1 MTTPIVDFVRRYAQS
16 GTARLHMPGHK
27 GQSLLGCEP
36 WDITEIRGADELYE
50 AEGIIAQSEANAT
63 RLFGTAHTY
72 YSTEGSS
79 QCIRAM
85 LCLALQGA
93 PRTGKR
99 PVLLAA
105 RNAHKALLYAAA
117 LLDFDIRWL
126 WPAPEDTGA
135 LCSCP
140 VTVQALSTALEELAG
155 QGRTPFG
162 VYLTSPDYLGG
173 MQDIAALSAVCDAHG
188 VPLLV
193 DNAHGAYLRFLPGG
207 SRHPIDLGAAACCDS
222 GHKTLP
228 VLTGGAYLHLGPKA
242 PVQEESIVR
251 NALALFGSTSPS
263 YLILQSLDACNR
275 LLSADYPARLQE
287 CCDRLAA
294 LRVRLNAL
302 AAGQG
307 TAAGTGRSRPGTHEA
322 DAGRSGAG
330 PDRAGTGRP
339 SAAKRNG
346 VRICRPPLP
355 CADVYPGKPGGGHGP
370 AGSGSGR
377 TLCAGHPPGRIPCR
391 APGGVLCAGPA
402 GGAAPDCAAGRV
414 CPAGDHPGRVCAGQG
429 LRSAHC
435 VLSARHSH
443 RRQRRGDR
451 PGGAGAFHSLRRGD
465 GLGGETGKNL
475 KNQGG
480 AARNCGSE
488 TY

>member
-140 VTVQALSTALEELAG
+140 VTVQALSAALEELAG

-242 PVQEESIVR
+242 PVQEESTVR
-251 NALALFGSTSPS
+251 SALALFGSTSPS

-275 LLSADYPARLQE
+275 LLSTDYPARLQE

-294 LRVRLNAL
+294 LRARLNTL

-307 TAAGTGRSRPGTHEA
+307 AALPLALDGPAREPMKLTLDAAALGLTGQALADYLRQNGMECEYADPRYLVLMFTPENPAEDMARLEA
-322 DAGRSGAG
+322 ALAELCARGIPPAEPPAEHREAFCALARQAE
-330 PDRAGTGRP
+330 PRLT
-339 SAAKRNG
+339 
-346 VRICRPPLP
+346 VRQAVFAPQETI
-355 CADVYPGKPGGGHGP
+355 P
-370 AGSGSGR
+370 AGSA
-377 TLCAGHPPGRIPCR
+377 L
-391 APGGVLCAGPA
+391 
-402 GGAAPDCAAGRV
+402 
-414 CPAGDHPGRVCAGQG
+414 GRVCA
-429 LRSAHC
+429 LPTVSCPPAIPI
-435 VLSARHSH
+435 VVS
-443 RRQRRGDR
+443 
-451 PGGAGAFHSLRRGD
+451 
-465 GLGGETGKNL
+465 GEVIGP
-475 KNQGG
+475 
-480 AARNCGSE
+480 AALELFAAYGVE
-488 TY
+488 TVSVVKPEKV

>member
-50 AEGIIAQSEANAT
+50 AEGIIARSEANAT
-63 RLFGTAHTY
+63 ALFGTARTY

-85 LCLALQGA
+85 LCLAMQGA

-193 DNAHGAYLRFLPGG
+193 DNAHGAYL
-207 SRHPIDLGAAACCDS
+207 
-222 GHKTLP
+222 
-228 VLTGGAYLHLGPKA
+228 HLGPKA
-242 PVQEESIVR
+242 PVQEESTVR

-294 LRVRLNAL
+294 LRARLNTL

-307 TAAGTGRSRPGTHEA
+307 AALPLALDGPAREPMKLTLDAAALGLTGQALADYLRQNGMECEYADPRYLVLMFTPENPAEDMARLEA
-322 DAGRSGAG
+322 ALAELCARGIPPAEPPAEHREAFCALARQAE
-330 PDRAGTGRP
+330 PRLT
-339 SAAKRNG
+339 
-346 VRICRPPLP
+346 VRQAVFAPQETI
-355 CADVYPGKPGGGHGP
+355 P
-370 AGSGSGR
+370 AGSA
-377 TLCAGHPPGRIPCR
+377 L
-391 APGGVLCAGPA
+391 
-402 GGAAPDCAAGRV
+402 
-414 CPAGDHPGRVCAGQG
+414 GRVCA
-429 LRSAHC
+429 LPTVSCPPAIPI
-435 VLSARHSH
+435 VVS
-443 RRQRRGDR
+443 
-451 PGGAGAFHSLRRGD
+451 
-465 GLGGETGKNL
+465 GEVIGP
-475 KNQGG
+475 
-480 AARNCGSE
+480 AALELFAAYGVE
-488 TY
+488 TVSVVKPEKI

>member
-85 LCLALQGA
+85 LCLAMQGA

-140 VTVQALSTALEELAG
+140 VTVQALSAALEELAG

-173 MQDIAALSAVCDAHG
+173 MQDIAALSAVCDAQG

-207 SRHPIDLGAAACCDS
+207 SRR
-222 GHKTLP
+222 
-228 VLTGGAYLHLGPKA
+228 PKA
-242 PVQEESIVR
+242 PVQEESTVR

-275 LLSADYPARLQE
+275 LLSTDYPARLQD

-294 LRVRLNAL
+294 LRARLNAL
-302 AAGQG
+302 AAAQG
-307 TAAGTGRSRPGTHEA
+307 TALPLALDGPAREPMKLTLDAAALGLTGQALADYLRQNGMECEYADPRYLVLMFTPENPAEDMARLEAALAELCARGIPPAEPPAEHREAFCALARQAEPRLTVRQAVFAPQGT
-322 DAGRSGAG
+322 
-330 PDRAGTGRP
+330 
-339 SAAKRNG
+339 
-346 VRICRPPLP
+346 I
-355 CADVYPGKPGGGHGP
+355 P
-370 AGSGSGR
+370 AGSA
-377 TLCAGHPPGRIPCR
+377 L
-391 APGGVLCAGPA
+391 
-402 GGAAPDCAAGRV
+402 
-414 CPAGDHPGRVCAGQG
+414 GRVCA
-429 LRSAHC
+429 LPTVSCPPAIPI
-435 VLSARHSH
+435 VVS
-443 RRQRRGDR
+443 
-451 PGGAGAFHSLRRGD
+451 
-465 GLGGETGKNL
+465 GEVIGP
-475 KNQGG
+475 
-480 AARNCGSE
+480 AALELFTAYGVE
-488 TY
+488 TVSVVKPEKF

>member
-63 RLFGTAHTY
+63 RLFGTIHTY

-117 LLDFDIRWL
+117 LLDFDIQWL
-126 WPAPEDTGA
+126 WTAPEDTGA

-140 VTVQALSTALEELAG
+140 VTVQALSAALEELAG

-242 PVQEESIVR
+242 PVQEESTVR

-275 LLSADYPARLQE
+275 LLFTDYPARLQE

-294 LRVRLNAL
+294 LRARLNAL
-302 AAGQG
+302 AAAQG
-307 TAAGTGRSRPGTHEA
+307 TALPLALDGPAREPMKLTLDAAALGQTGQALADHLRQNGMECEYADPRYLVLMFTPENPAEDFARLEA
-322 DAGRSGAG
+322 ALAELCARGIPPAEPPAEHREAFCALARQAE
-330 PDRAGTGRP
+330 PRLT
-339 SAAKRNG
+339 
-346 VRICRPPLP
+346 VRQAVFAPQETI
-355 CADVYPGKPGGGHGP
+355 P
-370 AGSGSGR
+370 AGSA
-377 TLCAGHPPGRIPCR
+377 L
-391 APGGVLCAGPA
+391 
-402 GGAAPDCAAGRV
+402 
-414 CPAGDHPGRVCAGQG
+414 GRVCA
-429 LRSAHC
+429 LPTVSCPPAIPI
-435 VLSARHSH
+435 VVS
-443 RRQRRGDR
+443 
-451 PGGAGAFHSLRRGD
+451 
-465 GLGGETGKNL
+465 GEVIGP
-475 KNQGG
+475 
-480 AARNCGSE
+480 AALELFAAYGVE
-488 TY
+488 TVSVVKPEKF

>member
-1 MTTPIVDFVRRYAQS
+1 MTTPIVDFVRQYAQS

-85 LCLALQGA
+85 LCLAMQGA

-140 VTVQALSTALEELAG
+140 VTVQALSTTLEELAG

-242 PVQEESIVR
+242 PVQEESTVR

-263 YLILQSLDACNR
+263 YLILQSLDTCNR
-275 LLSADYPARLQE
+275 LLSTDYPARLQE

-294 LRVRLNAL
+294 LRARLNAL
-302 AAGQG
+302 AAAQG
-307 TAAGTGRSRPGTHEA
+307 TALPGTGRSRPGTHEA
-322 DAGRSGAG
+322 DAGRGGAG
-330 PDRAGTGRP
+330 PDRAGTGRL
-339 SAAKRNG
+339 SAAKRDG
-346 VRICRPPLP
+346 MRICRPPLP
-355 CADVYPGKPGGGHGP
+355 CADAYPGKPGGGHGP
-370 AGSGSGR
+370 AGGGSGR
-377 TLCAGHPPGRIPCR
+377 TLCTGYPPGRTPCR
-391 APGGVLCAGPA
+391 APGSILCAGPA
-402 GGAAPDCAAGRV
+402 GGAPPDRAAGRV

-435 VLSARHSH
+435 VLSARHPH
-443 RRQRRGDR
+443 CRQRRGDR

-465 GLGGETGKNL
+465 GLGGETGKIL
-475 KNQGG
+475 KKSG
-480 AARNCGSE
+480 RICKILRL
-488 TY
+488 